1 LSSTSRA
8 LLPQRFHKIIP
19 THSGLDAM
27 AMKG

>member
-1 LSSTSRA
+1 M